1 MMTLPSHHQQEH
13 PLDATE
19 GSAHRSSVDD
29 PEDVDQRSLGAWLR
43 SRVLDAR
50 ASTQAEMGERLH
62 RLRLP
67 QS

>member
-1 MMTLPSHHQQEH
+1 MTLPSHHQQEH

-29 PEDVDQRSLGAWLR
+29 PEDVDQRSLAAWLT

-50 ASTQAEMGERLH
+50 ASTHDQLGERLY
-62 RLRLP
+62 RLRHP
-67 QS
+67 QP